1 MVSSVSNSASAYA
14 SAYTSN
20 RPPPRPSASEMAGNL
35 FSQLDTKKQGY
46 IEKSDLQ
53 AAFDNISGGTGAS
66 ASVDDVFSSIDSD
79 SDGKVTKD
87 ELTTSLQN
95 LADQLDAQFDSSRM
109 AGAMGGMPPGPPPGP
124 PPGGGGGGAGF
135 SKDELQSQLDEI
147 GSTDSKRSSLISK
160 VVENF
165 DEADS
170 DGDGKVSF
178 QEAMAYDQ
186 ANPSSSSSSASSTS
200 TAAASS
206 SSTEETVYQRILEL
220 LQAYAPNRGASEAA
234 ASSISVTA

>member
-53 AAFDNISGGTGAS
+53 AAFDNISGGTSAS
-66 ASVDDVFSSIDSD
+66 VSVDDVFSSIDSD

-109 AGAMGGMPPGPPPGP
+109 AGAMGGMPPGPPPG
-124 PPGGGGGGAGF
+124 GGGGGAGF

-170 DGDGKVSF
+170 DSDGKVSF

-186 ANPSSSSSSASSTS
+186 ANPSSSASSSSSTS
-200 TAAASS
+200 TASVSS
-206 SSTEETVYQRILEL
+206 SSTEETVYQRILDL
-220 LQAYAPNRGASEAA
+220 LQAYAPNRSASESA